1 MKTDDAGRCRR
12 RIAIFGGTFD
22 PVHRGHTGLAM
33 AAADELDLDSVVFMP
48 NFISPFKE
56 DREAAPAE
64 DRCRMLSFAMK
75 LDSRFMLSRLEI
87 DGGRPAYTIDTLEY
101 LRKKIDGDLFFLLG
115 FDSVMTLDRW
125 YRGADILSGFPLITS
140 CRPDTSDE
148 EAYAKISHY
157 REEYGAEIHVLHAAP
172 MDYSSTDI
180 RDSLDAGD
188 SIAYA
193 VIPEVEKYIIDNGL
207 YKR

>member
-1 MKTDDAGRCRR
+1 MKTDTGR
-12 RIAIFGGTFD
+12 RIAVFGGTFD
-22 PVHRGHTGLAM
+22 PVHRGHIGLAK
-33 AAADELDLDSVVFMP
+33 AAADELGLDRVVFMP

-75 LDSRFMLSRLEI
+75 LDGRFAMSRLEI
-87 DGGRPAYTIDTLEY
+87 DGGKPAYTIDTLEY
-101 LRKKIDGDLFFLLG
+101 LKKRVEGELFFLLG

-125 YRGADILSGFPLITS
+125 FRGGDILRGFPLITS
-140 CRPDTSDE
+140 CRPDTPDE
-148 EAYAKISHY
+148 EAFAKIARY

-180 RDSLDAGD
+180 RESLEAGE

-193 VIPEVEKYIIDNGL
+193 VIPEVEKYIKENGL
-207 YKR
+207 YRR